1 MNEKLTQ
8 VEKWI
13 NEAQLTRAES
23 EALEENLGFLQDEN
37 ARLRKVLR
45 GVYGMVAG
53 LKKFE
58 TRHPRIMAMAREC
71 LKDGEE

>member
-37 ARLRKVLR
+37 ARLREALQAAHKILQ
-45 GVYGMVAG
+45 
-53 LKKFE
+53 
-58 TRHPRIMAMAREC
+58 EC
-71 LKDGEE
+71 MKESEE